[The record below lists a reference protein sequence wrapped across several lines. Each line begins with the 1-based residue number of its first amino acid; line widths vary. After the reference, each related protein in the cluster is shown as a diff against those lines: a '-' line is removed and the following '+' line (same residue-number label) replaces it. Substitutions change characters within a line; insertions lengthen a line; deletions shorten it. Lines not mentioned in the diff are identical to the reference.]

1 MDTRLSSEQQALVDV
16 AGRLTKRLGP
26 DGVVSLDDDDRVA
39 RLDQATTEAGWRRLR
54 DDDGEGRPLASGV
67 EAGIVASAL
76 GQALGDTALFGPLLA
91 ADLFRRVG
99 IDAPGAFTVAL
110 VPELS
115 SLAVADAG
123 RLPAAVAV
131 DALGATSALA
141 LLPGDGGFALAAVPI
156 VRAERSFDLTRWVSS
171 IPAGTELDKIA
182 GSRTLTG
189 EDILEVE
196 AFALSL
202 ASADLVGIMRG
213 ALELTVDYAKSRQQF
228 GTPIGGFQAVQHML
242 AEAKT
247 LLEGSISVS
256 QHASWAVDALDADEA
271 REAAAVAKAYC
282 ARAAIEVC
290 EVAVQVHGGYGNTWE
305 CMAHVYLRRA
315 LLSVSFFGDDGAQL
329 AFLAAHRMGA

>member
-16 AGRLTKRLGP
+16 ARRLTERLGP

-54 DDDGEGRPLASGV
+54 DDDGDGRPLASGV

-91 ADLFRRVG
+91 ADLLRRVG

-123 RLPAAVAV
+123 RLPPAVAV

-141 LLPGDGGFALAAVPI
+141 LLPDDGGFALAAVPI
-156 VRAERSFDLTRWVSS
+156 AGTERSFDLTRWVSS
-171 IPAGTELDKIA
+171 IPAGTELEEIA

-189 EDILEVE
+189 DDILEVE

-228 GTPIGGFQAVQHML
+228 ETPIGAFQAVQHLL

-256 QHASWAVDALDADEA
+256 QHASWAVDALGAVKA
-271 REAAAVAKAYC
+271 REAAAVAKTYC

-315 LLSVSFFGDDGAQL
+315 LLSVSLFGDDGAQL
-329 AFLAAHRMGA
+329 AFLAARRMGV